1 MTAKSYQPYTLTD
14 NWFEERAPPLKGV
27 MADYGHRS
35 ISTSYET
42 DFPAQREGGNSKA
55 QRMAKLTMSKSGALL
70 MTREDSYDAA
80 VVDRECRRT
89 QKDFK
94 CVLPTDDA
102 QQYAVGSSTT
112 YRETF
117 GKRDG
122 KPGEDNDRMR
132 TTQSLERKQPGA
144 PWARGRGGARTENG
158 RASSGLI
165 GEVFKESGDPEKDT
179 ATQRAWLYDEDIA
192 LRIKREGRPTVENV
206 EATTLPGL
214 GEKSIEPYDPEKN
227 FKRVAGV
234 TQFYEPVPK
243 AGSRVFMDEE

>member
-1 MTAKSYQPYTLTD
+1 MATKSYQPFTLTD

-35 ISTSYET
+35 ISTSYSE
-42 DFPAQREGGNSKA
+42 DFPEKRDAGSSRA

-70 MTREDSYDAA
+70 MTQEDSYDAA
-80 VVDRECRRT
+80 TETRECRRT
-89 QKDFK
+89 QQDFK
-94 CVLPTDDA
+94 CVLPSE
-102 QQYAVGSSTT
+102 QGERSVGSSTT

-117 GKRDG
+117 GKREG
-122 KPGEDNDRMR
+122 MQGEDNDRMR
-132 TTQSLERKQPGA
+132 TTQFLMLKQADA
-144 PWARGRGGARTENG
+144 PWARGRAGARKENG

-192 LRIKREGRPTVENV
+192 IRIKRDGQPIVENV
-206 EATTLPGL
+206 EPTTLPGL

-227 FKRVAGV
+227 FKRVAGI
-234 TQFYEPVPK
+234 TQFYEPIPK
-243 AGSRVFMDEE
+243 AGSRVFMDA